1 MPAVKKNT
9 GNFIHERM
17 LMDGLDGSPLKINT
31 LLEPLNGR
39 DFKIYRARAKK
50 RSAFKKELRRIQ
62 NDFNITVQKMLLVLT
77 VLYFPIFGLMVV
89 LKIVDLLSTVGI
101 ITLAFYAVLTVV
113 LIALN
118 SERGKA

>member
-9 GNFIHERM
+9 GNFIQERM

-39 DFKIYRARAKK
+39 DFKIFRSRAKK
-50 RSAFKKELRRIQ
+50 RATFKKELKRIKK
-62 NDFNITVQKMLLVLT
+62 DFNITVQKMLLVLT

-89 LKIVDLLSTVGI
+89 LKLVDLLSPAGI
-101 ITLAFYAVLTVV
+101 ITLAFYGVLTIV
-113 LIALN
+113 LIVLN
-118 SERGKA
+118 SERKRA